1 MDQELKSYF
10 PSKGRISRT
19 DLLLFL
25 ILGFGSSLSLLFLV
39 QPDTP
44 ECWCINW
51 NAIIG
56 QIYVYARLA
65 ASVILRHLRNFYER
79 YGALRILLFLT
90 FVSWLSYVIVAH
102 GLDQA
107 ATTTWKWLEG
117 NAIRRLDDSVIIIDE
132 NRNVSTSMRRVQE
145 EPKSIEEHFRY
156 NGEDVSFHCYDEMAF
171 YVEVEP
177 LDKPVIWMRN
187 GKLILPSEK
196 IHIELSFDD
205 VTDANKITGEHNARL
220 YSYFIESTLKI
231 YFVED
236 SDYGNYTCH
245 LRQAARIKHDISQTK
260 SNRQQRSEN
269 KKQQMP
275 KPDFKRHF
283 TSVFPPCICRCIYIY
298 FNFEDLAKQFEEM
311 LSEFYAF
318 IEARRKMQ
326 MCKENLRK
334 TNIYDWTGEFMLTK
348 INKTV
353 LTKSAPPGGIV
364 SISASYLN
372 LAEKQDVSLDY
383 VINDKANHEVCTGNL
398 NGCSLFVWIYWAFW
412 HAKGH
417 FGTLPNIFLY
427 WLNMQ
432 SSILGI
438 AWHCAC
444 PSSYGS
450 HVFRFYRHF
459 YNVTSGRN
467 EVIEVEHPQSIRLVP
482 RTADI
487 LLAFQNESKPM
498 LLGDSLSIMGSYY
511 WLTYI
516 QELHRNYFVIENM
529 IFFGLLVFG
538 VLITYAINK
547 LMVRLI
553 VDCRNVILEGP
564 FWHDPRVKKLR
575 ETLGS
580 IGHIGLSCKYDV
592 YISYANSQ
600 RDLASALASILE
612 SFGNKVFYRERD
624 VAIGDY
630 KTESVSNAIVSSRMF
645 LIIVSK
651 EYIESGFQNGFEFQL
666 MLYQIHEKQ
675 VAEKNVMLIKHGPCN
690 IATYFGDFTS
700 MKILHMDRLCPEE
713 FSKLFNNWCTGQES
727 NKTFLSVITLGG
739 LCACLG
745 IALFMPKQVI
755 VTAINVLKTLFLFW
769 LEDVSGV

>member
-1 MDQELKSYF
+1 MDQELKVYF
-10 PSKGRISRT
+10 PSGLISRKY
-19 DLLLFL
+19 LLLFL
-25 ILGFGSSLSLLFLV
+25 IFGLGSSLVPLFLA

-44 ECWCINW
+44 EVWCINW
-51 NAIIG
+51 NAIFG

-65 ASVILRHLRNFYER
+65 ASVISRYLRNYYKN
-79 YGALRILLFLT
+79 YGTLRILLYLT
-90 FVSWLSYVIVAH
+90 FVSCFSYICVVH

-107 ATTTWKWLEG
+107 ATMTWEWLEG
-117 NAIRRLDDSVIIIDE
+117 NVVRRLDDSVIIIDE
-132 NRNVSTSMRRVQE
+132 NRNESTSMRRVQE
-145 EPKSIEEHFRY
+145 KPKSIEEHFRY
-156 NGEDVSFHCYDEMAF
+156 NGEDVYFYCYDAITF
-171 YVEVEP
+171 DVEVEP
-177 LDKPVIWMRN
+177 ADKPVIWRHD
-187 GKLILPSEK
+187 GELVLPSDKVK
-196 IHIELSFDD
+196 IQFTFLTAADKTI
-205 VTDANKITGEHNARL
+205 GEHNSTL
-220 YSYFIESTLKI
+220 YTYVIESTLKI
-231 YFVED
+231 YLVED
-236 SDYGNYTCH
+236 SDFGNYTCH
-245 LRQAARIKHDISQTK
+245 LRQTAKGKHKVSQTK
-260 SNRQQRSEN
+260 PRKQRRSESR
-269 KKQQMP
+269 KQQMP
-275 KPDFKRHF
+275 KPVFKRHHS
-283 TSVFPPCICRCIYIY
+283 SVFPPCICRCICILISL
-298 FNFEDLAKQFEEM
+298 EDVVRQFEEM
-311 LSEFYAF
+311 LSEFYSY
-318 IEARRKMQ
+318 IEVRRQMQ
-326 MCKENLRK
+326 MFNENLRK

-353 LTKSAPPGGIV
+353 LTRSAPPGGIV
-364 SISASYLN
+364 SMSLSYLN

-383 VINDKANHEVCTGNL
+383 VINDKAFHEVCTGNL

-417 FGTLPNIFLY
+417 FGTLPNMFLY

-450 HVFRFYRHF
+450 HVFLFYRHF

-467 EVIEVEHPQSIRLVP
+467 EVIEVEHPQSIKLIP
-482 RTADI
+482 RTPDI

-516 QELHRNYFVIENM
+516 QELHRNYFLIENM

-553 VDCRNVILEGP
+553 VACRNVILEGP
-564 FWHDPRVKKLR
+564 FWHGSRVKKIG

-580 IGHIGLSCKYDV
+580 IGHLGLSCKYDV
-592 YISYANSQ
+592 YISHADSQ
-600 RDLASALASILE
+600 RDLASAMASILE

-666 MLYQIHEKQ
+666 MLYQINEKQ
-675 VAEKNVMLIKHGPCN
+675 VAGKNVMLLKHGPCN
-690 IATYFGDFTS
+690 ISTYFGFTD
-700 MKILHMDRLCPEE
+700 MKILDMNKLCPEE
-713 FSKLFNNWCTGQES
+713 FSKLFKNWFIGQES
-727 NKTFLSVITLGG
+727 NKTFLSVITLSG